1 MHQRM
6 FAAALMAAFLLSA
19 AEPATP
25 PAAARV
31 GNKPVIDAA
40 KFLEHVK
47 YLASDELKGRFT
59 GTPEI
64 DKAARY
70 IASQYDKIGL
80 RPVPGS
86 RGYLQTFKV
95 NTSSKVG
102 PKTALSVKVR
112 DQKKESLKRGEEFQ
126 PFYIS
131 GTGKAAGP
139 IVFAGYGITAP
150 EYGYDDYAGI
160 DVKDKIVLVLRREP
174 QEMDEKS
181 KFKGKTNTQHATFES
196 KLTNAKQHGARA
208 LLLVNNVGAH
218 SDEAEKIMPFNRM
231 PGPTEGTIPFGQVKQ
246 TVAAKWFEA
255 AGKPLKELESQIDAD
270 LKPRSFVLEGVTA
283 ELQFEV
289 ERIQR
294 NTSNVI
300 GYLPG
305 ETDEYVVIGGHYDH
319 LGTGEVASLAPSQI
333 GTIHPGADDNA
344 SGTGGVIEIARF
356 LAGQGKLK
364 RGVVFMAFT
373 GEELGLLGS
382 AHYAGNPLLPLEKC
396 VAMVNMDMI
405 GRMKENRLIV
415 GGTASGST
423 FKPLIAEL
431 AGRHTDLKLDYTE
444 PAGFG
449 GSDHS
454 SFAAKQIPVMFFF
467 SGLHAD
473 YHKPSDTW
481 DKIDAPASAKALS
494 LVADTVAALADAPE
508 RAKFIKVEPAA
519 APGGGGGGASG
530 YGPYFGSIPDMSGG
544 TKGVKFSDVR
554 AGSPAEKAGLKG
566 GDVMVEFDGK
576 KIENL
581 YDYTYALRQ
590 RQPGDEVV
598 VKVLRD
604 NATVEVKVKLE
615 SRK

>member
-1 MHQRM
+1 MRSLNLL
-6 FAAALMAAFLLSA
+6 AAIWVALAVSA
-19 AEPATP
+19 AEPAAP
-25 PAAARV
+25 AARV
-31 GNKPVIDAA
+31 GNRPVIDAT
-40 KFLEHVK
+40 KFLDHVK

-80 RPVPGS
+80 KPVPGAK
-86 RGYLQTFKV
+86 GYLQTFKV
-95 NTSSKVG
+95 NTTSKVG
-102 PKTALSVKVR
+102 AKTSLVVRVK
-112 DQKKESLKRGEEFQ
+112 DKKETLKRGDEFQ

-131 GTGKAAGP
+131 GSGKASSAL
-139 IVFAGYGITAP
+139 VFAGYGITAP
-150 EYGYDDYAGI
+150 EYGYDDYAGLE
-160 DVKDKIVLVLRREP
+160 VKDKIVVVLRREP
-174 QEMDEKS
+174 QEQDEKS
-181 KFKGKTNTQHATFES
+181 KFQGKRMTQHATFEA
-196 KLTNAKQHGARA
+196 KLTNAKQHGAKA
-208 LLLVNNVGAH
+208 LLVVNNVGAH
-218 SDEAEKIMPFNRM
+218 PDESDKIMPFSRM
-231 PGPTEGTIPFGQVKQ
+231 AGPTEGTIPFLHVKQ
-246 TVAAKWFEA
+246 TVAAKWFEQ
-255 AGKPLKELESQIDAD
+255 AGRPLKELEAQIDGD
-270 LKPRSFVLEGVTA
+270 LKPRSFVLEGVQA
-283 ELQFEV
+283 ELQADI

-300 GYLPG
+300 AYLPG

-319 LGTGEVASLAPSQI
+319 LGTGEVASLAPSQV

-356 LAGQGKLK
+356 LAGGPKLK

-382 AHYAGNPLLPLEKC
+382 SHYANNPLLPLEKC
-396 VAMVNMDMI
+396 AAMINMDMI

-423 FKPLIAEL
+423 FKAVIAEL
-431 AGRHTDLKLDYTE
+431 AARHSDLKLDYSE

-454 SFAAKQIPVMFFF
+454 SFAAKQVPVMFFF

-494 LVADTVAALADAPE
+494 LVADTVATLADATE
-508 RAKFIKVEPAA
+508 RAKFVKVEPAA
-519 APGGGGGGASG
+519 APGGSGGGSGSSG
-530 YGPYFGSIPDMSGG
+530 YGPYFGTVPDMAGG
-544 TKGVKFSDVR
+544 VKGVKFSDVR
-554 AGSPAEKAGLKG
+554 AGSPADKAGLKG
-566 GDVMVEFDGK
+566 GDTLIEFDGK
-576 KIENL
+576 KIDNL
-581 YDYTYALRQ
+581 SDYTYALRQ

-604 NATVEVKVKLE
+604 NGPLEVKVKLE
-615 SRK
+615 ARK